1 MKKILLSLS
10 LSTLLL
16 NAANVDILQA
26 LDIDKRVS
34 PASENTILSYH
45 DSVKGAKKSVV
56 NISTTSTREI
66 NQNNSFEHMFNDPF
80 FREFFGGNPFGNMEP
95 QKRKTTSLGS
105 GVIISKD
112 GYIITNA
119 HVVNGADEIVVT
131 LLDSDKEYDAKVIGI
146 DSKTDLAVIKIDEK
160 NLQAIS
166 FANSDNLLEGD
177 VVFAIGNPFGMGGTI
192 TQGIISALNK
202 SGVGLNQYENF
213 IQTDASINPGN
224 SGGAL
229 IDSRGFLIGIN
240 SAILSRSGDNNG
252 IGFAIPSNMAKK
264 IVQSLIKDGKIER
277 GFLGVTISDLTKE
290 TKEVYKNKEGALIM
304 GVEEKSAADKAGLKM
319 GDLVIKINNKN
330 IKNANEL
337 KNIIGEMRPN
347 DNIELIYERSGKI
360 HSAKFKL
367 DKMDGDEIATS
378 SGTKSDIIEG
388 LTLENLTDTTKQKL
402 PKNIKGVL
410 VTKVNENSVGE
421 KSGFRIGDVIIQ
433 IGSNAINNIDELKST
448 MDKMGKGKKP
458 VFVLRN
464 GRTVVIVIP

>member
-1 MKKILLSLS
+1 MKKILLSVA
-10 LSTLLL
+10 LSTFLL
-16 NAANVDILQA
+16 NAANVEIIQA
-26 LDIDKRVS
+26 PNADKRVS
-34 PASENTILSYH
+34 PALENTILSFH
-45 DSVKGAKKSVV
+45 DSVKNAKNSVV
-56 NISTTSTREI
+56 NISTTSTRNV
-66 NQNNSFEHMFNDPF
+66 NQHNPFGNMFNDPF
-80 FREFFGGNPFGNMEP
+80 FREFFGESPFGNTGP
-95 QKRKTTSLGS
+95 QKRKTSSLGS

-131 LLDSDKEYDAKVIGI
+131 LLNSDKEYDAKVVGI

-166 FANSDNLLEGD
+166 FANSDSLLEGD
-177 VVFAIGNPFGMGGTI
+177 IVFAIGNPFGMGGTI

-264 IVQSLIKDGKIER
+264 IAQSLIKDGKIER
-277 GFLGVTISDLTKE
+277 GFLGVSISDLTKE
-290 TKEVYKNKEGALIM
+290 TKEVYKNKEGALVM
-304 GVEEKSAADKAGLKM
+304 GVEEKGAADRAGLKM
-319 GDLVIKINNKN
+319 GDLIIKINNKN
-330 IKNANEL
+330 IKNSNEL
-337 KNIIGEMRPN
+337 KNMIGEMSPN
-347 DNIELIYERSGKI
+347 DNVEIAYERSGKI
-360 HSAKFKL
+360 NTTKFKL
-367 DKMDGDEIATS
+367 DKMSGDEVTTA
-378 SGTKSDIIEG
+378 GDTKSDIIQG
-388 LTLENLTDTTKQKL
+388 LTLENITDTTKLNL
-402 PKNIKGVL
+402 PKNTKGVL

-421 KSGFRIGDVIIQ
+421 KSGFRAGDVIIQ
-433 IGSNAINNIDELKST
+433 VGSNAISNIDELKET
-448 MDKMGKGKKP
+448 IKKMGKGKKS

-464 GRTVVIVIP
+464 GRAIVVVIP